1 MQESQRTHRQG
12 KKRTLWLQGQRSRV
26 STNGDSGGITPQLIA
41 KGQPGTHLHG
51 ARIPILWQH
60 LPA

>member
-1 MQESQRTHRQG
+1 MQESQKIQRQG
-12 KKRTLWLQGQRSRV
+12 KRHTYMAPSRV

-41 KGQPGTHLHG
+41 KGPPGRQLQE
-51 ARIPILWQH
+51 AQIPILRQH